1 MILLAFALAVQG
13 QWTGPRTEEYR
24 GPGNFCG
31 GGYAVHLA
39 KGERALVL
47 PQDTG
52 GQGVRLV
59 LGGGREVNIHSGV
72 RPEPGAVVMHYR
84 GGTAVTQQSDGGG
97 VAYVVADQTSFA
109 LAVTSNAFRGFKRD
123 GWFFTKANFA
133 TDADD
138 SVRCLS
144 AYSY

>member
-1 MILLAFALAVQG
+1 MILLALAVAAAT

-31 GGYAVHLA
+31 GGYRVLLA
-39 KGERALVL
+39 RGDRALVL

-59 LGGGREVNIHSGV
+59 LAGREVNVRSGA
-72 RPEPGAVVMHYR
+72 RPEPGRVVMHYR
-84 GGTAVTQQSDGGG
+84 GGAAVTQVKDGGEI
-97 VAYVVADQTSFA
+97 AYVVSDQTPYG
-109 LAVTSNAFRGFKRD
+109 LRVTSAAFRGFKADR
-123 GWFFTKANFA
+123 WFFAKANLA
-133 TDADD
+133 VD
-138 SVRCLS
+138 SDEGAHCLS